1 MEHLRLLVDG
11 FQARTLDERT
21 TGWPL
26 LEFNEALGAA
36 FLYVVI
42 VVVLPRLLHPAGGK
56 QAAAKGAAGDKA
68 GAAGDLRS
76 IRLVYNAAMTL
87 INLYF
92 VLEMLYQASVTTWF
106 GAITP
111 GEQGLGM
118 AKVLYLYYLSK
129 VLEWIDTVIM
139 IVRGAQRQLSFLHV
153 YHHVGTFLVWRFNVA
168 YYPGGEAYPPAL
180 FNSFV
185 HVVMYYYYFQ
195 STRGYQP
202 WWKMYLTRLQ
212 ISQLFS
218 FVVLGAYAMINAA
231 PEHRYIGVINGGFAL
246 TLLVLFCQ
254 FYFAS
259 YGRRASASKHASAP
273 SHSAGAVRRK
283 QE

>member
-36 FLYVVI
+36 VLYVVI

-111 GEQGLGM
+111 GEQGLG
-118 AKVLYLYYLSK
+118 VLPPPLS
-129 VLEWIDTVIM
+129 LFP
-139 IVRGAQRQLSFLHV
+139 LSFFLYCFLH
-153 YHHVGTFLVWRFNVA
+153 
-168 YYPGGEAYPPAL
+168 
-180 FNSFV
+180 
-185 HVVMYYYYFQ
+185 
-195 STRGYQP
+195 
-202 WWKMYLTRLQ
+202 
-212 ISQLFS
+212 
-218 FVVLGAYAMINAA
+218 
-231 PEHRYIGVINGGFAL
+231 
-246 TLLVLFCQ
+246 
-254 FYFAS
+254 
-259 YGRRASASKHASAP
+259 
-273 SHSAGAVRRK
+273 
-283 QE
+283 